1 MSDII
6 DTTARGIS
14 TVTAEIKFLHKQ
26 ANQFLISSAIEIG
39 RRLVEAKSM
48 LSHGEWGP
56 WLEKEVEYS
65 QSQANDLMRIYREY
79 GTGQDSFFGNSQA
92 IEKLPYTKALRL
104 LTLPA
109 EERAEFVEKNDV
121 DAMSTRQLEQALK
134 DLEEAKKREA
144 EALAAADDAKAAA
157 IDAQSV
163 QRAVQG
169 ELDRAKAQT
178 EMLRLRADEAENKAE
193 KAKTEAAELAEK
205 LKKARADLKDAQKAA
220 QNPVISQDQM
230 AKLRQEAEA
239 QAAMEAEAKAKKAVE
254 NAEKKAKQAQ
264 QEAETARS
272 ALEKARA
279 AQKTSD
285 SNVAVFKVIFDQTQ
299 QDFNRLSGA
308 LKKVEVASPETA
320 ANLKTAIGAML
331 DKMGKELGV

>member
-6 DTTARGIS
+6 DTTARGIG

-79 GTGQDSFFGNSQA
+79 GTGQESFFGNSQA
-92 IEKLPYTKALRL
+92 IANLPYTKALRL
-104 LTLPA
+104 LALPA
-109 EERAEFVEKNDV
+109 EERGEFVEKNDV
-121 DAMSTRQLEQALK
+121 DAMSTRQLEKA
-134 DLEEAKKREA
+134 LEELKEAKNREERAVKEADAAA
-144 EALAAADDAKAAA
+144 EAVLKMEQEMKAASG
-157 IDAQSV
+157 QS
-163 QRAVQG
+163 
-169 ELDRAKAQT
+169 
-178 EMLRLRADEAENKAE
+178 EMLRLKAETAEDKAE
-193 KAKTEAAELAEK
+193 KAEK
-205 LKKARADLKDAQKAA
+205 NAVHLREQLSKAQKDLASALNAA
-220 QNPVISQDQM
+220 KNPTISDDQM
-230 AKLRQEAEA
+230 AKIRSEAEA

-264 QEAETARS
+264 QEAEAART

-285 SNVAVFKVIFDQTQ
+285 GNVAVFKVIFDQTQ

-308 LKKVEVASPETA
+308 LKKVEEASPETA
-320 ANLKTAIGAML
+320 AKLKAAIGAML
-331 DKMGKELGV
+331 DKMGREMGV